1 MELTQLKYFYAV
13 AESQHITRT
22 AERLHIAQPALTQSI
37 HRLEK
42 ELGVTL
48 FASKGR
54 NIVLTEY
61 GEFLKNRL
69 APILPALDRIPEE
82 IHALAN
88 PGYATIHIN
97 VGAAS
102 TLITSAII
110 EYKKENHSVNFQLF
124 QGKDEHNCDI
134 SISTRLSGQAS
145 ENSEN
150 AYIFTER
157 IFMAVPASSPYAHRE
172 DVPLSE
178 FVNGE
183 FVALAGSRQFRQIC
197 DKLCINAG
205 FIPNVI
211 FESDSPAAVRNFIAA
226 NMGVAFWPEH
236 SWGVPDTDGIK
247 LLPISEPVCR
257 RDIMASITAR
267 PPADPEVLKF
277 FNFLVG
283 YFETL

>member
-37 HRLEK
+37 HRLER
-42 ELGVTL
+42 ELGVPL
-48 FASKGR
+48 FTSKGR

-69 APILPALDRIPEE
+69 APILTSLDRIPEE
-82 IHALAN
+82 LHALAN
-88 PGYATIHIN
+88 PGHSTIHIN
-97 VGAAS
+97 VDAAS

-110 EYKKENHSVNFQLF
+110 AYKKENHSVNFQLF
-124 QGKDEHNCDI
+124 QGGENHNCDI
-134 SISTRLSGQAS
+134 CISTKLSGQS
-145 ENSEN
+145 DSHGDN

-157 IFMAVPASSPYAHRE
+157 IFMAVPSASPYADRE

-178 FVNGE
+178 FANGE
-183 FVALAGSRQFRQIC
+183 FVALAGSKQFRQIC
-197 DKLCINAG
+197 DKLCLNSG

-226 NMGVAFWPEH
+226 SMGVAFWPEH
-236 SWGVPDTDGIK
+236 SWGALDTDGIR

-257 RDIMASITAR
+257 RDIMVSITAR

-283 YFETL
+283 YFEVL